1 MTNYSRTFH
10 YKTISITKKS
20 QLETVEDENLKRYID
35 NLENEIDK
43 YTKSIK
49 QKLEGVADDCRPGNL
64 AVNGQAF
71 DGIIEALSKELD
83 VLRADYEDIISQIR
97 NEAARY
103 TKLKNESY
111 NAYLQYLKEQVEN
124 RETGFLNS
132 DDRTHIPGL

>member
-1 MTNYSRTFH
+1 MTDYTRTFH

-20 QLETVEDENLKRYID
+20 QLETVEDENLKRYIN

-49 QKLEGVADDCRPGNL
+49 QKLEGVADNCRPANL
-64 AVNGQAF
+64 AVNGQAI
-71 DGIIEALSKELD
+71 DGVIEALSKELD

-111 NAYLQYLKEQVEN
+111 NAYLQYLDEQIKN
-124 RETGFLNS
+124 RKTGILNT
-132 DDRTHIPGL
+132 DNRTHIPGL

>member
-1 MTNYSRTFH
+1 MTDYTRTFH

-20 QLETVEDENLKRYID
+20 QLETVEDENLKRYIN

-49 QKLEGVADDCRPGNL
+49 QKLEGVADNCRPANL
-64 AVNGQAF
+64 AVNGQAI
-71 DGIIEALSKELD
+71 DGVIEALSKELD

-111 NAYLQYLKEQVEN
+111 NAYLQYLDEQIKN
-124 RETGFLNS
+124 RENGILNT
-132 DDRTHIPGL
+132 DNRTHIPGL

>member
-1 MTNYSRTFH
+1 MTDYTRTFH

-20 QLETVEDENLKRYID
+20 QLETVEDENLKRYIN

-49 QKLEGVADDCRPGNL
+49 QKLEGVADNCRPANL
-64 AVNGQAF
+64 AVNGQAI
-71 DGIIEALSKELD
+71 DGVIEALSKELD

-111 NAYLQYLKEQVEN
+111 NAYLQYLDEQIKN
-124 RETGFLNS
+124 RETGILNT
-132 DDRTHIPGL
+132 DNRTHIPGL